1 MLRNEC
7 GGDATTYGGTT
18 KITTTTTAVT
28 QGSSSSTQIQWTGP
42 GGDTAKSGTGNDM
55 QRNHMLDAI
64 AVGVV
69 LFFFWVSVQRQ
80 TFPRSPIPF
89 QHAGHG
95 ICMSCGLSLV
105 GIYKQQN
112 SNMLKFPESRLLWQG
127 IRQVLWFLQQLQK
140 HTPSILSVVVCQSDS
155 NGDLV
160 VAFLIVGCQRIR
172 EKAL

>member
-1 MLRNEC
+1 MNGNRINYNHRLMMLRNEC

-69 LFFFWVSVQRQ
+69 LFCFLGFSSK
-80 TFPRSPIPF
+80 TDLPSIPNPIPA
-89 QHAGHG
+89 HAGHG

-112 SNMLKFPESRLLWQG
+112 SNMLKFPESRLL
-127 IRQVLWFLQQLQK
+127 
-140 HTPSILSVVVCQSDS
+140 
-155 NGDLV
+155 
-160 VAFLIVGCQRIR
+160 
-172 EKAL
+172 